1 MISCLSLPLA
11 SAGSGSGLT
20 TLRITPANAVIAI
33 GSTAS
38 FTATP
43 LDASGNQVAGAS
55 VTWEL
60 RDLGASAVSLEAS
73 GSSVTVTGSSQG
85 YATLYARAT
94 AGGLTA
100 NGVATIV
107 VGQDPMK
114 NQSAVY
120 PKSSILVFPADAMG
134 LSPGQEIEFSAQ
146 YYNLQGQAATPSGGS
161 YSWKMLF
168 ALGEV
173 GTVSSSGVFTAGS
186 GGMGVVSA
194 SAADGAALLTGA
206 ALVSVSAGGGWSVL
220 PRLDVSPG
228 VVTLLRAGQQMDFE
242 AVLRVQGQP
251 VPATVT
257 WSIPLSIWEPGH
269 LDASTGLF
277 EGRRMGACIIE
288 ASTVYN
294 GQTVRGYA
302 IVTVAYGKPSIFGRV
317 TNSDGV
323 PVAGARVT
331 ATGLGTAETTTD
343 AEGAYAVETTPG
355 ERTMVQVSTSE
366 SSSGVEAIPKENEAE
381 NRYDITVSGVVAGPP
396 GAAQWWPWML
406 GGFGLVVA
414 STLAL
419 AVLLGGEAVLVA
431 MLTLLMPLYARIK
444 AEKMLDHFVRG
455 RIFGLIQAQPGL
467 SYSDL
472 RRLTGVGNGTLGYHL
487 WCLEKTEYVFS
498 RREGKLKAY
507 YPKGFNAPDRGR
519 VLSDPQQRIMEVVKA
534 SPGISQSD
542 IARALGTTRQHVN
555 FNVKH
560 MERLG
565 VMRVLREGGEA
576 LCHPADTAAAS
587 PQPRPSVIAG
597 PPARTGTPPTHPRL

>member
-1 MISCLSLPLA
+1 
-11 SAGSGSGLT
+11 
-20 TLRITPANAVIAI
+20 
-33 GSTAS
+33 
-38 FTATP
+38 
-43 LDASGNQVAGAS
+43 
-55 VTWEL
+55 
-60 RDLGASAVSLEAS
+60 
-73 GSSVTVTGSSQG
+73 
-85 YATLYARAT
+85 
-94 AGGLTA
+94 
-100 NGVATIV
+100 
-107 VGQDPMK
+107 
-114 NQSAVY
+114 
-120 PKSSILVFPADAMG
+120 
-134 LSPGQEIEFSAQ
+134 
-146 YYNLQGQAATPSGGS
+146 
-161 YSWKMLF
+161 
-168 ALGEV
+168 
-173 GTVSSSGVFTAGS
+173 
-186 GGMGVVSA
+186 
-194 SAADGAALLTGA
+194 
-206 ALVSVSAGGGWSVL
+206 
-220 PRLDVSPG
+220 
-228 VVTLLRAGQQMDFE
+228 
-242 AVLRVQGQP
+242 
-251 VPATVT
+251 
-257 WSIPLSIWEPGH
+257 
-269 LDASTGLF
+269 
-277 EGRRMGACIIE
+277 
-288 ASTVYN
+288 
-294 GQTVRGYA
+294 
-302 IVTVAYGKPSIFGRV
+302 
-317 TNSDGV
+317 
-323 PVAGARVT
+323 
-331 ATGLGTAETTTD
+331 
-343 AEGAYAVETTPG
+343 
-355 ERTMVQVSTSE
+355 
-366 SSSGVEAIPKENEAE
+366 
-381 NRYDITVSGVVAGPP
+381 
-396 GAAQWWPWML
+396 ML